1 LELSRA
7 ITIDDETERERV
19 FEAQYRIVEN
29 VDHVR
34 KAAAARGK
42 AVVPGLPRDES
53 PGGDEELDP
62 DAGGDPAPQVPSGA
76 PRRARDD
83 PSDDES
89 DAPRKR
95 VNVAAL
101 PWSERQRRNPQPIR
115 ESVRKTLDILEN
127 ISREFRVAKASL
139 FNDPLRPPFPDSEW
153 ENILSGRAVN
163 LDNVLTFEYSL
174 SMESKTVEK
183 VGDFEVAF
191 ASGSSNA
198 SPAKVVKSHGEHLIA
213 WQRTIEAYEFVF
225 EHRHDELRDYTR
237 HLVQLFKSFPDSL
250 HSRVIN
256 YDKAVR
262 LRVAA
267 CRNLL
272 LTDFHEFTE
281 LHLQWIQNSL
291 QVTAGRDVKARGGAS
306 GSSAGRRRDACNRW
320 NAGTCPNSSN
330 KCRYA
335 HVCSVCRSN
344 QHVASECAE

>member
-7 ITIDDETERERV
+7 ITIDNEAERERV
-19 FEAQYRIVEN
+19 FEAQYRIIEN
-29 VDHVR
+29 VDQVR

-42 AVVPGLPRDES
+42 AVVPDLPRDES
-53 PGGDEELDP
+53 PGRDGDLELGTGD
-62 DAGGDPAPQVPSGA
+62 DPAPQVPSGA

-83 PSDDES
+83 LSDDEPDS
-89 DAPRKR
+89 PRKR

-127 ISREFRVAKASL
+127 ISRDFRVTKASL

-198 SPAKVVKSHGEHLIA
+198 SPAKVVKSH
-213 WQRTIEAYEFVF
+213 
-225 EHRHDELRDYTR
+225 
-237 HLVQLFKSFPDSL
+237 
-250 HSRVIN
+250 
-256 YDKAVR
+256 
-262 LRVAA
+262 
-267 CRNLL
+267 
-272 LTDFHEFTE
+272 
-281 LHLQWIQNSL
+281 
-291 QVTAGRDVKARGGAS
+291 
-306 GSSAGRRRDACNRW
+306 
-320 NAGTCPNSSN
+320 
-330 KCRYA
+330 
-335 HVCSVCRSN
+335 
-344 QHVASECAE
+344 